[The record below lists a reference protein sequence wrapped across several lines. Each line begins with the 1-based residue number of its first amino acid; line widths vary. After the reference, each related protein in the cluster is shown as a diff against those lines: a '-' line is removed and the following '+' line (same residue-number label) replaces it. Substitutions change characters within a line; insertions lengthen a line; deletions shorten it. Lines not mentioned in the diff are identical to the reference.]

1 MSRSSVGVIATLLVV
16 SVLAPAAVGGTA
28 AQESD
33 QVTVTVAV
41 VDSNGDPV
49 GDTDISVTWDGGD
62 GGPINKTTAGNGKA
76 FVDVPR
82 GADIRVTVHDDEFVR
97 NRPFD
102 RLNVSEEEIEVDVA
116 RSGQATITV
125 ESESGPVADAHVVV
139 DGPYSTADRLT
150 TDENGQVTT
159 RRVEQTSY
167 DLRVSKPGFYTN
179 NSASVELDSESVQK
193 TVELERGTKQITF
206 KVVDDN
212 FDSPRPVDGALVE
225 VEDIFSARTFENGET
240 STSLR
245 VNTEYNVAVS
255 KDGYSSSAKVVEI
268 REEERTV
275 EVGIRRTPD
284 LTLAA
289 ANNQVV
295 VGEPTFI
302 TATDEYGDPVSDA
315 SVTVNGTTVGQT
327 DANGRAIVPINND
340 GNLEITVSDDRGLS
354 ESVIV
359 EGVEDT
365 SDSTPTET
373 TAMTTEEPT
382 EAGGGGATGTEEPED
397 GDDGDGESGPGFG
410 VVTALAALAV
420 AFVVA
425 RRR

>member
-28 AQESD
+28 AQEGD

-125 ESESGPVADAHVVV
+125 ESESGPVADANVVV

-150 TDENGQVTT
+150 TDENGQATT
-159 RRVEQTSY
+159 ERIEQTSY
-167 DLRVSKPGFYTN
+167 DLRISKPGFYTN
-179 NSASVELDSESVQK
+179 NSASLDLNSESVQK
-193 TVELERGTKQITF
+193 TVELERGTKLITF

-212 FDSPRPVDGALVE
+212 FDNPQPIEGALVE
-225 VEDIFSARTFENGET
+225 VEDVFSARTFDGET
-240 STSLR
+240 STPLR

-284 LTLAA
+284 LTLDA
-289 ANNQVV
+289 ANSRVV
-295 VGEPTFI
+295 VGESTFV
-302 TATDEYGDPVSDA
+302 TATDEYDEPVSGA

-327 DANGRAIVPINND
+327 DANGRAIVPVNSG
-340 GNLEITVSDDRGLS
+340 GNLEIAVSDDRGLS
-354 ESVIV
+354 ESVTV

-365 SDSTPTET
+365 GDSTPTET
-373 TAMTTEEPT
+373 TVMTTEEPT

-397 GDDGDGESGPGFG
+397 GGDGDGESGPGFG